1 MKKIAILGFGC
12 AGYHCAKALRE
23 EGYDGAIHVFSD
35 TSLPPYNP
43 MLTTYYA
50 GHRLPWEGLFPF
62 GSLKEIARSLGLT
75 LHTSKPVERL
85 DHTAR
90 EVVLAD
96 GSRHGFDAAL
106 IATGARVFI
115 PPLPHLPKENVY
127 VMRTPADAEA
137 LRARLDRGDVRRA
150 VVVGASMVGIKVAEL
165 FQRAGA
171 RCILADMAPSLFPLA
186 AVPEVGT
193 ELGRRVTEKGVELKL
208 GVGLTAI
215 DETPEGLKVAFG
227 SDVLDADVAVL
238 AIGTRPNLDF
248 LDKDAP
254 LVDRGVLVN
263 ERMETSVS
271 GIYAAGDCA
280 SGYNIQSGSHQVI
293 GLWANAGYQGITAA
307 GAMLGRRVNYPGNL
321 LHNITHFMDMDF
333 IGFGD
338 IRAQGEVLRYENDG
352 FFLYAVRRDGKLVL
366 VNIVDNHI
374 ISGVI
379 KNYMTRKFLGSNEP
393 ISPMQ
398 KVILLR
404 NGLTAPVIELLE
416 NAPLEGGHS
425 HG

>member
-1 MKKIAILGFGC
+1 MKQIAILGFGC
-12 AGYHCAKALRE
+12 AGYHCARTLRE
-23 EGYDGAIHVFSD
+23 EGYCGAIHVFTD
-35 TSLPPYNP
+35 TGLPPYNP

-50 GHRLPWEGLFPF
+50 GRRLPWEGLFPF
-62 GSLKEIARSLGLT
+62 GRLEDIARALRLTVHTGLA
-75 LHTSKPVERL
+75 VERL
-85 DHTAR
+85 DCTAR

-96 GSRHGFDAAL
+96 GSRHPFDAAL

-115 PPLPHLPKENVY
+115 PPLPKLPTENVY
-127 VMRTPADAEA
+127 VMRTPDHAEA

-171 RCILADMAPSLFPLA
+171 GCVLADLAPSLFPLA
-186 AVPEVGT
+186 AVPEVGA
-193 ELGRRVTEKGVELKL
+193 ELGRRVEAKGVKLKF

-215 DETPEGLKVAFG
+215 DETDEGLRVSFG
-227 SDVLDADVAVL
+227 NEAVDADVVVL

-248 LDKDAP
+248 LGADGP
-254 LVDRGVLVN
+254 QVDRGVLVN
-263 ERMETSVS
+263 EKMETSLP

-280 SGYNIQSGSHQVI
+280 SGYNIQSGGHQII

-338 IRAQGEVLRYENDG
+338 VRSQGDVLRYENDG
-352 FFLYAVRRDGKLVL
+352 FYLYAVRQDGKLAL

-404 NGLTAPVIELLE
+404 NGLSAPIIDLLE
-416 NAPLEGGHS
+416 NIPLEGGTTRE
-425 HG
+425 